1 MEEGVDLSLVSPTGP
16 EGMIVVADLSG
27 LEATVS
33 GAIEAQPRAEVRA
46 VEPEVPGPAIEGA
59 PEADDPALAMRRAIA
74 RSMARSNREIP
85 QYSLVTQIDMKRAL
99 DWLDEANADRPVT
112 ARILPAALVAKAT
125 ALALRAVPELNG
137 HFVEDRFEQSPE
149 IHLGMAISLRTGGL
163 VAPAIRNADTLTLD
177 ELMAALDDLVRRARS
192 WRLRTSEMASAT
204 ATLTNLG
211 DRGVGTAFPIVIP
224 PQVAIVGLG
233 RVMDRPVAI
242 GGMLAVR
249 PTVDATLTADH
260 RVSDGHRGG
269 LFLAALEQRLQEPEN
284 L

>member
-1 MEEGVDLSLVSPTGP
+1 M
-16 EGMIVVADLSG
+16 VVAADLGMESS
-27 LEATVS
+27 A
-33 GAIEAQPRAEVRA
+33 
-46 VEPEVPGPAIEGA
+46 PEVVE
-59 PEADDPALAMRRAIA
+59 ERSDDPAVAMRNAIA

-85 QYSLVTQIDMKRAL
+85 QYALVTRIDMKRAL
-99 DWLDEANADRPVT
+99 EWLAAANADRPIT
-112 ARILPAALVAKAT
+112 ARILPAALFAKAT
-125 ALALRAVPELNG
+125 ALALRAVAELNG
-137 HFVEDRFEQSPE
+137 HFEDDRFEPSE
-149 IHLGMAISLRTGGL
+149 DINLGMAISLRSGGL

-177 ELMAALDDLVRRARS
+177 DLMAALDDLVKRARS
-192 WRLRTSEMASAT
+192 WKLRTSEMTSAT

-224 PQVAIVGLG
+224 PQVAIIGLG

-242 GGMLAVR
+242 DGMLAVR

-269 LFLAALEQRLQEPEN
+269 LFLAALDQRLQEPEK